1 MLQMQGVQSHDA
13 ELSIVKS
20 IPDKFELKKSIC
32 ATWNEMEGI
41 EIEED
46 SDNVVFQGH

>member
-1 MLQMQGVQSHDA
+1 MMPNCPLLKA
-13 ELSIVKS
+13 YLS
-20 IPDKFELKKSIC
+20 PDKFELKKSIC